1 MKNENDFCVVKEGE
15 VLTIFLYHKRAGH
28 TVVYIGTLKQC
39 KDYVSK
45 NKNHSS

>member
-15 VLTIFLYHKRAGH
+15 VLSIFLCHKKGEH
-28 TVVYIGTLKQC
+28 LVVYIGTLKQC